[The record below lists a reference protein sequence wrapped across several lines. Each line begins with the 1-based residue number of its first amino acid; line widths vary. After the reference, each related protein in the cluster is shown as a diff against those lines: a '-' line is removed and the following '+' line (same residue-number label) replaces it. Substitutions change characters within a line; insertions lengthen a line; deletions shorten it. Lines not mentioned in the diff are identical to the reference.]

1 MCVDSSSETEE
12 LLFEGN
18 DAAVND
24 LIEAESAN
32 RVNIEQGR
40 RFRAQ

>member
-1 MCVDSSSETEE
+1 MDSSREMEE

-18 DAAVND
+18 DDAVND

-32 RVNIEQGR
+32 IVNIEQGR